1 MMRIAYTLAL
11 VVVIPLVAVWA
22 AAMAVHTSIH
32 QGWLL
37 ISDVWK

>member
-1 MMRIAYTLAL
+1 MRIAYTLAL
-11 VVVIPLVAVWA
+11 VVVIPLVAMWA
-22 AAMAVHTSIH
+22 AVIAAHTAVH